1 MKLLNK
7 GSESKIFQISHEIL
21 KKIRVKKK
29 YRIEI
34 IDIKLRKLRNRSEF
48 KILKKLEKNKINSP
62 KVFELIEKK
71 EFSFTLEKING
82 IELKNK
88 LTKKN
93 LFLTFENIIKIHKL
107 DIIHNDLTTLNFLV
121 ENKTNKIFII
131 DFGLSFIS
139 KKIEDKASD
148 LNLFFENIN
157 LEHRNF
163 TKYKNELIEIY
174 SKKIENS
181 EKILNR
187 LIEIEKRGRNKN

>member
-34 IDIKLRKLRNRSEF
+34 IDTKLRKLRNRSEF

-187 LIEIEKRGRNKN
+187 LIEIEKRGRNKT